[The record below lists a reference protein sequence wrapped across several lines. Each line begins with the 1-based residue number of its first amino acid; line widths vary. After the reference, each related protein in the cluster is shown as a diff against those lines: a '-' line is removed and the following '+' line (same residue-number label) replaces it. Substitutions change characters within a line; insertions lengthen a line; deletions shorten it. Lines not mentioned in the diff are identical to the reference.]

1 VEEFILVLAGG
12 FGKKRHL
19 WGRMKFIQN
28 LQEKWKVGGSQFWL
42 IMLTFALGGS
52 LSGRLCSFLLNLVFL
67 EKNWAFWLVYP
78 LFLTILWPF
87 SVLFVSFFTGQFRF
101 FRGYLAR
108 VGAKVFGIGGSAFTS
123 GSYDST
129 LGSTTSEPSGKSVA
143 APESSGST
151 LDSTTTEPSGKSVA
165 APSTASAAPIH
176 IAIFASGAGSNARKI
191 IEYFE
196 GAGSGLA
203 AAGSNLSSTAAT
215 YDSNLTSTASK
226 STSSQV
232 KVSLIVCNVP
242 DAGVLAIAKEK
253 GIPTLLINKNE
264 FAATGYVES
273 LHNADIQFI
282 VLAGFLWK
290 VPEVLVRAYQPG
302 MKIDGALVNGKENV
316 SKGIIN
322 IHPALLP
329 KYGGKGMYG
338 SRVHEAVIAAGE
350 KESGITIHWVNEH
363 YDEGGII
370 FQANCEVV
378 SGDTPETLA
387 DKIHEL
393 EHAHFA
399 PTIAKLLG

>member
-101 FRGYLAR
+101 FKGYLSR
-108 VGAKVFGIGGSAFTS
+108 VGAKVFGIGGADSTS
-123 GSYDST
+123 G
-129 LGSTTSEPSGKSVA
+129 
-143 APESSGST
+143 SSGST
-151 LDSTTTEPSGKSVA
+151 LDSTSGQSSFKTVA
-165 APSTASAAPIH
+165 APSTASAAPATSSVSSAAPSFSSAAPIH

-196 GAGSGLA
+196 GAG
-203 AAGSNLSSTAAT
+203 
-215 YDSNLTSTASK
+215 SK

-338 SRVHEAVIAAGE
+338 TRVHEAVIAAGE

-370 FQANCEVV
+370 FQATCEVV
-378 SGDTPETLA
+378 SSDTPETLA
-387 DKIHEL
+387 NKIHVL

>member
-1 VEEFILVLAGG
+1 MEEFILVLAGG

-108 VGAKVFGIGGSAFTS
+108 VGAKVFGIGGSASTS
-123 GSYDST
+123 GSYGST
-129 LGSTTSEPSGKSVA
+129 LGSTTSEA
-143 APESSGST
+143 
-151 LDSTTTEPSGKSVA
+151 SGKSVA
-165 APSTASAAPIH
+165 APSTASAAPVH

-282 VLAGFLWK
+282 VLAGFIWK

-370 FQANCEVV
+370 FQATCEVV

-387 DKIHEL
+387 DKIHVL

-399 PTIAKLLG
+399 TTIANLLG

>member
-1 VEEFILVLAGG
+1 MGEFILVLVGS

-108 VGAKVFGIGGSAFTS
+108 VGAKVFGIGGS
-123 GSYDST
+123 
-129 LGSTTSEPSGKSVA
+129 V
-143 APESSGST
+143 
-151 LDSTTTEPSGKSVA
+151 V
-165 APSTASAAPIH
+165 APIH

-196 GAGSGLA
+196 GAGSGFA
-203 AAGSNLSSTAAT
+203 SAGSGLASASDTSLTTAG
-215 YDSNLTSTASK
+215 SK
-226 STSSQV
+226 SSSSQV

-253 GIPTLLINKNE
+253 GIPTLLINKSE

-370 FQANCEVV
+370 FQATCEVV
-378 SGDTPETLA
+378 SSDTPDTLA
-387 DKIHEL
+387 NKIHAL

>member
-1 VEEFILVLAGG
+1 
-12 FGKKRHL
+12 
-19 WGRMKFIQN
+19 MKFIQN

-87 SVLFVSFFTGQFRF
+87 SVIFVSFFTGQFRF

-108 VGAKVFGIGGSAFTS
+108 VGAKVFGIGGS
-123 GSYDST
+123 
-129 LGSTTSEPSGKSVA
+129 V
-143 APESSGST
+143 
-151 LDSTTTEPSGKSVA
+151 V
-165 APSTASAAPIH
+165 APIH

-196 GAGSGLA
+196 VAGSK
-203 AAGSNLSSTAAT
+203 SS
-215 YDSNLTSTASK
+215 
-226 STSSQV
+226 SSQV

-290 VPEVLVRAYQPG
+290 VPEVLVGAYQPG

-370 FQANCEVV
+370 FQATCEVV
-378 SGDTPETLA
+378 SNDTPDTLA
-387 DKIHEL
+387 NKIHVL

>member
-1 VEEFILVLAGG
+1 
-12 FGKKRHL
+12 
-19 WGRMKFIQN
+19 MKFIQN

-108 VGAKVFGIGGSAFTS
+108 VGAKVFGIGGSASTS

-129 LGSTTSEPSGKSVA
+129 LDATTSEPSGKSVA
-143 APESSGST
+143 APSTASAAPATSSVSSGGASF
-151 LDSTTTEPSGKSVA
+151 S
-165 APSTASAAPIH
+165 SAAPIH

-196 GAGSGLA
+196 GAGSGFASAGSGLA
-203 AAGSNLSSTAAT
+203 AAGDSSLTTAG
-215 YDSNLTSTASK
+215 SK

-370 FQANCEVV
+370 FQATCEVV
-378 SGDTPETLA
+378 SSDTPETLA
-387 DKIHEL
+387 NKIHVL

>member
-1 VEEFILVLAGG
+1 
-12 FGKKRHL
+12 
-19 WGRMKFIQN
+19 MKFIQN

-52 LSGRLCSFLLNLVFL
+52 LSGRLCSFLLNLAFL
-67 EKNWAFWLVYP
+67 EKNWAFWLIYP

-108 VGAKVFGIGGSAFTS
+108 VGAKVFGIGGADSTS
-123 GSYDST
+123 G
-129 LGSTTSEPSGKSVA
+129 
-143 APESSGST
+143 SSGST
-151 LDSTTTEPSGKSVA
+151 LDATSGQSSFKTVA
-165 APSTASAAPIH
+165 APSTASAAPATSSVSSAAPIH
-176 IAIFASGAGSNARKI
+176 IAIFASGTGSNARKI

-196 GAGSGLA
+196 VAGL
-203 AAGSNLSSTAAT
+203 
-215 YDSNLTSTASK
+215 K

-242 DAGVLAIAKEK
+242 NAGVLAIAKEK
-253 GIPTLLINKNE
+253 GIPTLLINKSE

-273 LHNADIQFI
+273 LHNTDIQFI

-329 KYGGKGMYG
+329 MYGGKGMYG

-370 FQANCEVV
+370 FQATCEVV
-378 SGDTPETLA
+378 SSDTPESLA
-387 DKIHEL
+387 NKIHVL

>member
-1 VEEFILVLAGG
+1 
-12 FGKKRHL
+12 
-19 WGRMKFIQN
+19 MKFIQN

-101 FRGYLAR
+101 FRGYLSR
-108 VGAKVFGIGGSAFTS
+108 VGVKVFGFGGSASTS
-123 GSYDST
+123 GSSGST
-129 LGSTTSEPSGKSVA
+129 LDSTTSEPSGKSVA
-143 APESSGST
+143 AP
-151 LDSTTTEPSGKSVA
+151 V
-165 APSTASAAPIH
+165 H

-196 GAGSGLA
+196 GAGS
-203 AAGSNLSSTAAT
+203 
-215 YDSNLTSTASK
+215 K

-232 KVSLIVCNVP
+232 KVSIIVCNVP

-370 FQANCEVV
+370 FQATCEVV

>member
-1 VEEFILVLAGG
+1 
-12 FGKKRHL
+12 
-19 WGRMKFIQN
+19 MKFIQN

-101 FRGYLAR
+101 FKGYLGR
-108 VGAKVFGIGGSAFTS
+108 VGAKVFGIGGADSTS
-123 GSYDST
+123 G
-129 LGSTTSEPSGKSVA
+129 
-143 APESSGST
+143 SSGST
-151 LDSTTTEPSGKSVA
+151 LDATSGQSSFKTVA

-176 IAIFASGAGSNARKI
+176 IAIFASGTGSNARKI

-203 AAGSNLSSTAAT
+203 SVGSTGV
-215 YDSNLTSTASK
+215 SNLTSAGSK

-273 LHNADIQFI
+273 FHNADIQFI

-290 VPEVLVRAYQPG
+290 VPEELVRAYQPG

-370 FQANCEVV
+370 FQASCEVV
-378 SGDTPETLA
+378 SSDTPESLA
-387 DKIHEL
+387 NKIHLL

>member
-1 VEEFILVLAGG
+1 
-12 FGKKRHL
+12 
-19 WGRMKFIQN
+19 MKFIQN

-108 VGAKVFGIGGSAFTS
+108 VGAKVFGIGGSVT
-123 GSYDST
+123 
-129 LGSTTSEPSGKSVA
+129 
-143 APESSGST
+143 
-151 LDSTTTEPSGKSVA
+151 

-176 IAIFASGAGSNARKI
+176 IAIFASGTGSNARKI

-196 GAGSGLA
+196 GAGL
-203 AAGSNLSSTAAT
+203 
-215 YDSNLTSTASK
+215 K

-253 GIPTLLINKNE
+253 GIPTLLINKTE

-316 SKGIIN
+316 SRGIIN

-370 FQANCEVV
+370 FQATCEVV

>member
-1 VEEFILVLAGG
+1 MEEFIWFLACG

-19 WGRMKFIQN
+19 WGRMKFIQS
-28 LQEKWKVGGSQFWL
+28 LQEKWKVRGSQFWL

-87 SVLFVSFFTGQFRF
+87 SVIFVSFFTGQFRF
-101 FRGYLAR
+101 FRGYLSR
-108 VGAKVFGIGGSAFTS
+108 VGAKVFGFGGSVATS

-129 LGSTTSEPSGKSVA
+129 L
-143 APESSGST
+143 
-151 LDSTTTEPSGKSVA
+151 DSKTTEPSEKSVA
-165 APSTASAAPIH
+165 APSTASAAPTSSSVSSAATSFSTAAPIH
-176 IAIFASGAGSNARKI
+176 IAIFASGTGSNARKI

-196 GAGSGLA
+196 GAISGLA
-203 AAGSNLSSTAAT
+203 AAGDSS
-215 YDSNLTSTASK
+215 LTSEASK

-253 GIPTLLINKNE
+253 GIPTLLINKGE

-338 SRVHEAVIAAGE
+338 SRVHEAVIATGE

-370 FQANCEVV
+370 FQATCEVV

-387 DKIHEL
+387 DKIHVL

>member
-1 VEEFILVLAGG
+1 MREFIWFLAGS

-52 LSGRLCSFLLNLVFL
+52 LSGRLCSFLLNLAFL

-101 FRGYLAR
+101 FKGYLAR
-108 VGAKVFGIGGSAFTS
+108 VGAKVFGIGGSDATS
-123 GSYDST
+123 GSSGST
-129 LGSTTSEPSGKSVA
+129 LGSTPGQ
-143 APESSGST
+143 SSFKT
-151 LDSTTTEPSGKSVA
+151 VA

-196 GAGSGLA
+196 NKGLRI
-203 AAGSNLSSTAAT
+203 
-215 YDSNLTSTASK
+215 
-226 STSSQV
+226 

-242 DAGVLAIAKEK
+242 GAGVLDIAEEK
-253 GIPTLLINKNE
+253 GIPSLMINKSD
-264 FAATGYVES
+264 FAANGYVES
-273 LHNADIQFI
+273 LKNAGIDFI

-290 VPEVLVRAYQPG
+290 VPEVLVRAYP
-302 MKIDGALVNGKENV
+302 KA
-316 SKGIIN
+316 IIN

-338 SRVHEAVIAAGE
+338 ARVHEAVIAAEE

-363 YDEGGII
+363 YDEGAII
-370 FQANCEVV
+370 FQAKC
-378 SGDTPETLA
+378 SIDASDTPTSLA
-387 DKIHEL
+387 NKIHSL
-393 EHAHFA
+393 EHVHFA
-399 PTIAKLLG
+399 TTIEKLLG